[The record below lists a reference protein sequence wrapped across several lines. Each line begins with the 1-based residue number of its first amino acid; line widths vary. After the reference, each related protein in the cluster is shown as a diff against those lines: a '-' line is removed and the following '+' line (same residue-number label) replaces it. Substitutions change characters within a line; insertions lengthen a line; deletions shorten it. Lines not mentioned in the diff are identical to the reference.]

1 MMKRTLTQKTK
12 TFLIALCALIF
23 LGVLL
28 MVGTAAGGVKLLAK
42 DRCSTTEKRVAFLAE
57 CGWQADP
64 ASEQSQQILIPTKF
78 SDVYESYNQL
88 QRQQGYDL
96 SDFTGRS
103 CTLYAYQVLNY
114 PDKSQTVIADLYVY
128 KNQIIGGD
136 VHSTD
141 LGGFMIGLK

>member
-1 MMKRTLTQKTK
+1 MKRKLTQKTK
-12 TFLIALCALIF
+12 NLLITLCALVF

-42 DRCSTTEKRVAFLAE
+42 DHCSTTEKRVEFLAG

-64 ASEQSQQILIPTKF
+64 ASEQSQQVVIPTKF
-78 SDVYESYNQL
+78 TDVYESYNQL

-96 SDFTGRS
+96 ADFSGRT
-103 CTLYAYQVLNY
+103 CTLYTYQVLNY
-114 PDKSQTVIADLYVY
+114 PDKDQTVIADLYVF
-128 KNQIIGGD
+128 KNQIVGGD
-136 VHSTD
+136 IHSTD

>member
-1 MMKRTLTQKTK
+1 M
-12 TFLIALCALIF
+12 CALAF
-23 LGVLL
+23 LAVLL

-42 DRCSTTEKRVAFLAE
+42 DVCSTTEKRVAFLAS
-57 CGWQADP
+57 CGWEADP
-64 ASEQSQQILIPTKF
+64 ASEQSQQITIPVRF

-96 SDFTGRS
+96 TDFSGRS
-103 CTLYAYQVLNY
+103 CTLYIYRVLNY
-114 PDKSQTVIADLYVY
+114 PDQGQTVLADMYVY